1 MEFVGMFAMGLFVGS
16 VEVLGF
22 KTVQNDFVKT
32 SAAILSAV
40 FGGVVLTFLKDLD
53 RENKE
58 SIYMYPVGLLIALP
72 WFHIKEMIAE
82 PQPILQWGSIAGTVI
97 ATIFAIVLSL
107 SSKARSWVTR

>member
-1 MEFVGMFAMGLFVGS
+1 MDFVGMFAMGLFVGS

-53 RENKE
+53 R
-58 SIYMYPVGLLIALP
+58 
-72 WFHIKEMIAE
+72 
-82 PQPILQWGSIAGTVI
+82 
-97 ATIFAIVLSL
+97 
-107 SSKARSWVTR
+107 